1 VTTHIVGMRS
11 ALAKLVLG
19 LVVLL
24 CPACTHVPS
33 ITVATIL
40 SAQVPDAE
48 APKAATVTFHAD
60 TDFTPSERA
69 HIQDAC
75 DVWRKQ
81 TGGQALI
88 TVVYD
93 LDFQDLLGL
102 QAHKDAGDNVLIR
115 ATSDLDMVAME
126 DGDSPG
132 SVLGWMT
139 RGGIHNPD
147 RDPIEGVFVVDR
159 MSGVFLAVV
168 VHEFGHALGLPHN
181 PAAQAIMFPSVHPS
195 RTACLKR
202 TDIASFCNIN
212 GCDGRPT
219 YPCE

>member
-1 VTTHIVGMRS
+1 MRN
-11 ALAKLVLG
+11 AVAKILLG
-19 LVVLL
+19 LGCLFV
-24 CPACTHVPS
+24 PACASTPPL
-33 ITVATIL
+33 TVATIL
-40 SAQVPDAE
+40 SPMVPDVE
-48 APKAATVTFHAD
+48 APRPAVVTFHAD
-60 TDFTPSERA
+60 TEFTPEERQ

-81 TGGQALI
+81 TAGQAVI
-88 TVVYD
+88 TVIYD
-93 LDFQDLLGL
+93 LDFDSASGLEAHVQAGNALLL
-102 QAHKDAGDNVLIR
+102 R
-115 ATSDLDMVAME
+115 ATSGMNMVVDA
-126 DGDSPG
+126 DGDEPG

-139 RGGIHNPD
+139 SGGIHNPGHTT
-147 RDPIEGVFVVDR
+147 IHGVFVVDR
-159 MSGVFLAVV
+159 MDGIFLAVV

-181 PAAQAIMFPSVHPS
+181 PANQAVMYPSVNLT

>member
-11 ALAKLVLG
+11 AFAKLVLG
-19 LVVLL
+19 LSLLL
-24 CPACTHVPS
+24 CPACTRVPT
-33 ITVATIL
+33 INVATIL
-40 SAQVPDAE
+40 SAQVPDAV
-48 APKAATVTFHAD
+48 APKAATITFHAD
-60 TDFTPSERA
+60 TDFTPEERA

-81 TGGQALI
+81 TGGQAVI

-93 LDFQDLLGL
+93 LDFQDLIGL
-102 QAHKDAGDNVLIR
+102 QALKNADANVLIR

-139 RGGIHNPD
+139 RGGIHNPE
-147 RDPIEGVFVVDR
+147 RLPVEGVFVVDR
-159 MSGVFLAVV
+159 LDGLFLAVV

-181 PAAQAIMFPSVHPS
+181 PAAQAIMYPSANPG
-195 RTACLKR
+195 RAACLKR

>member
-1 VTTHIVGMRS
+1 MRN
-11 ALAKLVLG
+11 AVAKILFGLACLFT
-19 LVVLL
+19 
-24 CPACTHVPS
+24 PACASTPS
-33 ITVATIL
+33 LTVATIL
-40 SAQVPDAE
+40 SPMVPDVE
-48 APKAATVTFHAD
+48 APRPATVTFHAD
-60 TDFTPSERA
+60 TDFTTDERQ

-81 TGGQALI
+81 TGGQAVI

-93 LDFQDLLGL
+93 LDFDSISGL
-102 QAHKDAGDNVLIR
+102 EAHVQAGDALLLR
-115 ATSDLDMVAME
+115 ATSDMDMVVEA
-126 DGDSPG
+126 DGDERG

-139 RGGIHNPD
+139 SGGIHSPGHGA
-147 RDPIEGVFVVDR
+147 IHGVFVVDR
-159 MSGVFLAVV
+159 MDGIFLSVV

-181 PAAQAIMFPSVHPS
+181 PATQAVMYPSVNPA

-202 TDIASFCNIN
+202 TDIAAFCNIN